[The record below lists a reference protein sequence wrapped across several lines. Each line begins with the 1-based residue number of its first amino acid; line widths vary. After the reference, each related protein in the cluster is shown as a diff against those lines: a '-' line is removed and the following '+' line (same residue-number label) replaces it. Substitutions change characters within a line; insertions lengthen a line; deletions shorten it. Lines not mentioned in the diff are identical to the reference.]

1 MFRMGA
7 RGTKLIVIGS
17 SGVGKTCL
25 VDRFLGNEYSAGN
38 PPTTGAN
45 FSQIA
50 VEMESGNEVLL
61 NIWDTAGQE
70 KFQSMAHSFY
80 REAEV
85 ALICCSVK
93 EPPHVLKK
101 WSTAVDQHAPEN
113 VKKFIALTKAD
124 LIHSEDYLQDIT
136 SAVQEL
142 ALELGVDSV
151 FITSSL
157 TGRGCST
164 LLTAIA
170 EFIGS
175 GTEESKNA
183 VDPIIEPVENGDNSC
198 AC

>member
-1 MFRMGA
+1 MFQTAPRGA
-7 RGTKLIVIGS
+7 KLIVIGN

-25 VDRFLGNEYSAGN
+25 VDRFLGNEYSTGN
-38 PPTTGAN
+38 PQTLGAN

-50 VEMESGNEVLL
+50 VKIESGDEVLL

-70 KFQSMAHSFY
+70 RFQSMAHTFY
-80 REAEV
+80 READV
-85 ALICCSVK
+85 ALICCSAK
-93 EPPHVLKK
+93 EPPHVLEM

-124 LIHSEDYLQDIT
+124 LIHSEDDLQDIT
-136 SAVQEL
+136 RALQAK

-157 TGRGCST
+157 NGRGCPI

-170 EFIGS
+170 QFIGS
-175 GTEESKNA
+175 GTKESENV
-183 VDPIIEPVENGDNSC
+183 VDPIIEPVENSDSSC